1 MPTGET
7 SFGATLRA
15 WRDRLVP
22 AAVGLPS
29 GIARRAAGLRREE
42 LASLA
47 GILVDYLARLEQGR
61 AGNPS
66 AQVVAALGRALQ
78 LDRQER
84 NHLYR
89 LAGLQPPQDGL
100 IEDHIPPGL
109 QRLLGRLGDT
119 PAAVFTADWQLLW
132 WNDGWS
138 ALFGDPSKLARK
150 TAARSTRASR
160 SLGTKGRASP
170 GGRSSRPTPTG
181 STGRCSPTCAGP
193 PAATRPTGGWDR
205 SFNGP
210 STAMPRSPGSDPRGQ
225 SVPTARSTRRSGT
238 PMPVTSP

>member
-22 AAVGLPS
+22 AAVGLQS

-100 IEDHIPPGL
+100 I
-109 QRLLGRLGDT
+109 
-119 PAAVFTADWQLLW
+119 
-132 WNDGWS
+132 
-138 ALFGDPSKLARK
+138 
-150 TAARSTRASR
+150 
-160 SLGTKGRASP
+160 
-170 GGRSSRPTPTG
+170 
-181 STGRCSPTCAGP
+181 
-193 PAATRPTGGWDR
+193 
-205 SFNGP
+205 
-210 STAMPRSPGSDPRGQ
+210 
-225 SVPTARSTRRSGT
+225 
-238 PMPVTSP
+238 